1 MFQSG
6 DPNAFCLDTTCF
18 GAYLIDVVS
27 VAVAVSRRLVRPQL
41 MMVGGEGGVCIRVLL
56 LDIIWV
62 TSRLQHGWIA
72 YGVLA

>member
-1 MFQSG
+1 VFQSG

-41 MMVGGEGGVCIRVLL
+41 MMVGGGERGLHPCIIVGYHLGN
-56 LDIIWV
+56 I
-62 TSRLQHGWIA
+62 
-72 YGVLA
+72 